1 MLLTLAITEFTLD
14 PLPPLTREFRA
25 AWVATVDNIDWP
37 SKRTLSTRQQQDELT
52 AIFNRASEIGLNG
65 IIFQVRPSAD
75 ALYASKLEPWSEF
88 LSNRQG
94 CGPDPNWDPLEF
106 AVKLAHERA
115 MELHVW
121 LNPYRAF
128 HPAQKGPIASSHI
141 AKTRPEL
148 VKTYGKYLWMDP
160 GEPDVQKRIIAVT
173 RDIVRRY
180 DIDGVHI
187 DDYFYP
193 YPEKGQPFPDERSFL
208 AYQRRGGTLTRDN
221 WRRKNVDDTVR
232 GMYQAIKLERATVKF
247 GISPFGIYRPGIPS
261 GIKAGVDQYAEL
273 FADAQKW
280 LREGWCDYF
289 SPQLYWPIAQTAQSF
304 PRLLDYWQSQNIKG
318 RHLWPGLFTSRVM
331 PAEGNWRPTEIIN
344 QIQTI
349 RKAGGDGEVHFS
361 MKTFLKNANGLSDL
375 LRGDPYATTAFV
387 PESPWISGSAPSTP
401 ELSSTDTSVSWK
413 IPSGQ
418 QPFQWALY
426 RRYGRH
432 WLVNR
437 CPGDQ
442 TAFAFDATDRPEE
455 VAVIA
460 LSRSGKA
467 SEAVR
472 SLLRK
477 LNASARL
484 R

>member
-1 MLLTLAITEFTLD
+1 MMFTLAIASLD
-14 PLPPLTREFRA
+14 PLPPLPREFRA

-52 AIFNRASEIGLNG
+52 AIFNRASEIGLNA

-75 ALYASKLEPWSEF
+75 ALYESKLEPWSEY
-88 LSNRQG
+88 LTNRQG
-94 CGPDPNWDPLEF
+94 KAPNPSWDPLEF
-106 AVKLAHERA
+106 AVKLAHDRA

-128 HPAQKGPIASSHI
+128 HPAHKGPIASSHI
-141 AKTRPEL
+141 AQTRPEL
-148 VKTYGKYLWMDP
+148 VKNYGKYLWMDP

-193 YPEKGQPFPDERSFL
+193 YPEKGQPFPDDRSFR
-208 AYQRRGGTLTRDN
+208 AYQGRGGTLARDD

-232 GMYQAIKLERATVKF
+232 GMYQAIKAERVTVKF
-247 GISPFGIYRPGIPS
+247 GISPFGIFRPGIPS

-289 SPQLYWPIAQTAQSF
+289 SPQLYWPISQTAQSF
-304 PRLLDYWQSQNIKG
+304 PRLLSYWQSQNSQA

-331 PAEGNWRPTEIIN
+331 PTEGNWRPAEIIN

-349 RKAGGDGEVHFS
+349 RDAGADGEVHFS
-361 MKTFLKNANGLSDL
+361 MKALVKNANGLTDL
-375 LRGDPYATTAFV
+375 LRGTSYASPAFI
-387 PESPWISGSAPSTP
+387 PESLWLNEPAPSMP
-401 ELSSTDTSVSWK
+401 EVTVAANTVSWK
-413 IPSGQ
+413 SSDGHL
-418 QPFQWALY
+418 PFQWALF
-426 RRYGRH
+426 RRYGQK
-432 WLVNR
+432 WLINR
-437 CPGDQ
+437 YPGSEAEFD
-442 TAFAFDATDRPEE
+442 FDATARPDE
-455 VAVIA
+455 VAVVA
-460 LSRSGKA
+460 LNRTSRA
-467 SEAVR
+467 SQP
-472 SLLRK
+472 
-477 LNASARL
+477 ARL
-484 R
+484 ILR